1 MNRMF
6 LLMSLVSLFI
16 SGPAQSDPMRPF
28 ILPAAASA
36 ASSASA
42 PPLARA
48 PGEPASARPAGDLL
62 AIRIDSQGRHQA
74 LIGER
79 WVAVGERIE
88 HSTVSAMD
96 ASTVEF
102 TRGKVRATVHLLTP
116 LVASADGA
124 NTPLT
129 TATQPLL
136 PKRKTTS
143 VAQRSTP

>member
-1 MNRMF
+1 MNRLM
-6 LLMSLVSLFI
+6 LLMSFVSLFT
-16 SGPAQSDPMRPF
+16 SLPAHSDPMRPF
-28 ILPAAASA
+28 VLPTAATA
-36 ASSASA
+36 ASA

-48 PGEPASARPAGDLL
+48 PGEPANARPAGELL

-102 TRGKVRATVHLLTP
+102 TRGKVRATVHLLAP

-124 NTPLT
+124 NTPLA
-129 TATQPLL
+129 TAIQPPL

>member
-1 MNRMF
+1 MNRSI

-16 SGPAQSDPMRPF
+16 SGPAHSDPMRPF
-28 ILPAAASA
+28 VLPTA

-48 PGEPASARPAGDLL
+48 PGEPANARPAGELL

-79 WVAVGERIE
+79 WVAVGDRIE

-102 TRGKVRATVHLLTP
+102 TRGKVRATVHLLAP

-124 NTPLT
+124 NTPM
-129 TATQPLL
+129 ASAIQPPL